1 MFKFI
6 TNRPFWVNLL
16 VVTLLAA
23 LLIFLSLKML
33 GFITK
38 HGQFLEVPSV
48 IGKKTDEAVKFL
60 EAKGFEVSIQ
70 DSVYVDTAKMG
81 VVLKQLPDPNST
93 VKINRTVYLTVNRLT
108 LPLVDMP
115 SLQGKTLNYAL
126 DILKRSHLTLGD
138 TTFRP
143 DFMMGSVLEQHYRGN
158 AIPSGAKLPWGSKVD
173 LVIGSG
179 LSQERFMVPDL
190 LGMTLS
196 EAKLLLEQNNITLA
210 AIVPDAGVTDTLG
223 AFVYKQNPP
232 RYNDEKQ
239 PVYIQSGQVMD
250 LWVSKEMKVVK
261 DTTAQNVSP
270 KKEKSN
276 EY

>member
-16 VVTLLAA
+16 VALLLAF
-23 LLIFLSLKML
+23 LLVFFSLKIL
-33 GFITK
+33 GVITK
-38 HGQFLEVPSV
+38 HGQFLEVPAV
-48 IGKKTDEAVKFL
+48 TGKTTDEAVKLL

-81 VVLKQLPDPNST
+81 TVLKQLPDPSST
-93 VKINRTVYLTVNRLT
+93 VKINRTVYLTVNRVT

-126 DILKRSHLTLGD
+126 EILKRSHLILGD

-143 DFMMGSVLEQHYRGN
+143 DFMMGSVLEQNYKGN
-158 AIPSGAKLPWGSKVD
+158 PIASGAKLPWGSPVD

-179 LSQERFMVPDL
+179 LSQERFLVPDL
-190 LGMTLS
+190 LGMTLAQ
-196 EAKLLLEQNNITLA
+196 AKLILDQDGITLA
-210 AIVPDAGVTDTLG
+210 AIVADAGVSDTLS

-232 RYNDEKQ
+232 RFTEDKQ
-239 PVYIQSGQVMD
+239 PIYVQSGQVMD
-250 LWVSKEMKVVK
+250 LWVSKEIKVLK
-261 DTTAQNVSP
+261 DSVSNTKP
-270 KKEKSN
+270 TQKKE
-276 EY
+276 EE